1 MTSLLILSFSPID
14 SDARVLKQIELFRHD
29 YEVTTCGYGPAP
41 EGVARHVEI
50 PSDLPVWRYPRL
62 LVIARQY
69 RRAYRGNA
77 AIQAARAALAGS
89 EFDIV
94 LANDVDAVPLALALR
109 PPRGVHADL
118 HEYAPRQNDELLRFR
133 LFVRPFIEWMCRR
146 FVRRA
151 DSWTTVSDGIA
162 REYGRRFGFTPAV
175 VTNAAPYVDAE
186 PTPVHEPLRF
196 VHSGAALRGR
206 GIDTLV
212 EGIMAARS
220 GTLDLYLTPNDPGY
234 LDAVKALAHA
244 SAGRVRVHDPV
255 PYAQLAKTLRSHDV
269 GVFLLPPV
277 NFNHRWAL
285 PNKFF
290 DFVQARLGLVIG
302 PSPEMTAYIERF
314 GIGVVTRDFSAA
326 ALAEAVDA
334 LDAEAVAGFKLAS
347 HTHARELSSSTQI
360 EVWRR
365 AIAALAG

>member
-1 MTSLLILSFSPID
+1 MLILSFSPIA
-14 SDARVLKQIELFRHD
+14 SDARVLKQVDLFRHD

-41 EGVARHVEI
+41 EGVADHVEI
-50 PSDLPVWRYPRL
+50 PSDLQVWRYPRL
-62 LVIARQY
+62 LVVARQY

-77 AIQAARAALAGS
+77 AIRAARSALAGR

-94 LANDVDAVPLALALR
+94 LADDVDTVPLALALR
-109 PPRGVHADL
+109 PRRGVHADL
-118 HEYAPRQNDELLRFR
+118 HEYAPRQKNEMLRFR

-146 FVRRA
+146 YVRRA
-151 DSWTTVSDGIA
+151 DSWTTVSEGIA
-162 REYGRRFGFTPAV
+162 REYGRRFGFTPEV

-212 EGIMAARS
+212 EGITAARS
-220 GTLDLYLTPNDPGY
+220 GTLDLYLTPNDPG
-234 LDAVKALAHA
+234 LIDELTARARE

-255 PYAQLAKTLRSHDV
+255 PYAKLSETLRSHDV

-290 DFVQARLGLVIG
+290 DFVQARLGLIIG
-302 PSPEMTAYIERF
+302 PSPEMAAYVERY
-314 GIGVVTRDFSAA
+314 GIGAVTRDFSAA

-334 LDAEAVAGFKLAS
+334 LDVDQVARYKAAS
-347 HTHARELSSSTQI
+347 HRHARELSSEAQVQI
-360 EVWRR
+360 WKRAVD
-365 AIAALAG
+365 AIAAG